1 MGQLQSLHAPEPI
14 RHQAAHMLQLRP
26 NEAREINTNTFSKIK
41 YLFNFP
47 YSVYIF
53 PRRQYKFYFYL
64 GFLSLSLPEFLTLS
78 LSGTLGLSN
87 FSLKSLLSK
96 RKEALYLDPVF

>member
-1 MGQLQSLHAPEPI
+1 M
-14 RHQAAHMLQLRP
+14 
-26 NEAREINTNTFSKIK
+26 T
-41 YLFNFP
+41 
-47 YSVYIF
+47 IF
-53 PRRQYKFYFYL
+53 ILKPGGTLLLMEKKNDLIWKNYFYL